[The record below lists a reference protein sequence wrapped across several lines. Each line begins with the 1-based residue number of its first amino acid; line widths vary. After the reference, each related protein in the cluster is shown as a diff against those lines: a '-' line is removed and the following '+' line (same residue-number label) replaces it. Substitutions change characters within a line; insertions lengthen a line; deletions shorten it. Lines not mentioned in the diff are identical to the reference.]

1 MSTVNTQALLSTTN
15 NAVYGAGWNSIYD
28 AMNVPQMFEK
38 LIKYYGPNIGL
49 LEFAVMQG
57 ATIPIAG
64 PTKTV
69 WEEGSLVKLVK
80 LNGEIAV
87 TAIDT
92 NITFSLDAAEFDAN
106 HKCYL
111 AVNDQIVI
119 PAFYVEE
126 GVIPAQSIVPAI
138 YQVLSVDDIT
148 LDENATW
155 TAFPTRADTAI
166 AIAVPDDTELMVKP
180 GNYAN
185 GVASGTSKSAGWYS
199 RHFHTSTVKADLTI
213 EGSIQSNEKYYE
225 KLQGGG
231 NGIFSKASIEMDF
244 FLSKAINDE
253 IFMGQGVTN
262 VITQATRNGDL
273 NTITG
278 TVGLLR
284 HMAER
289 ANLQYYTTAY
299 QSTDFDDVKDIL
311 TSQGVADRN
320 VAFLMGSTLYKFVE
334 NSNLDFIKEYSG
346 GTDLMKT
353 FAQIQVAFQ
362 AVKKN
367 GVFFTFKELP
377 SLSDPTSY
385 GAAAFDGYHK
395 ELGFIL
401 PDVDVTVRGSME
413 SPETVKLKN
422 FTLGFKNYNGEN
434 RTRIIKDIPGMATP
448 NGAGGIAI
456 DTVDDY
462 RMSGLS
468 EFMVLANRVNQWTLV
483 LNDNIL

>member
-15 NAVYGAGWNSIYD
+15 DAVYGAGWNTVYD
-28 AMNVPQMFEK
+28 AMNVPQIWQE
-38 LIKYYGPNIGL
+38 LVKYYGPNIGL

-57 ATIPIAG
+57 ATVPIAG

-80 LNGEIAV
+80 LNGEIAI
-87 TAIDT
+87 TAEGD
-92 NITFSLDAAEFDAN
+92 NITFSLDADEFSAN
-106 HKCYL
+106 HNCYL
-111 AVNDQIVI
+111 AVHDQIVI
-119 PAFYVEE
+119 PAYYIEE
-126 GVIPAQSIVPAI
+126 DGAQSIVPAI
-138 YQVLSVDDIT
+138 YQVLSVDDVT
-148 LDENATW
+148 LDENAVW

-166 AIAVPDDTELMVKP
+166 AIAVPDGTELMVKP

-185 GVASGTSKSAGWYS
+185 GVDSGTSKSAGWYS
-199 RHFHTSTVKADLTI
+199 RTFKTSTVKADMTI

-225 KLQGGG
+225 KLKGGG
-231 NGIFSKASIEMDF
+231 TGIFSKASIEMDF
-244 FLSKAINDE
+244 LLSKAINDE

-262 VITQATRNGDL
+262 VITQATQNGDL

-401 PDVDVTVRGSME
+401 PDVEVTVRGSME
-413 SPETVKLKN
+413 SPETTKLKN
-422 FTLGFKNYNGEN
+422 FTLGFKRYNGED
-434 RTRIIKDIPGMATP
+434 RTRIIKDIPGMANP
-448 NGAGGIAI
+448 NGGGGIAI
-456 DTVDDY
+456 NTFDDY

-483 LNDNIL
+483 LNDSIL

>member
-15 NAVYGAGWNSIYD
+15 DAVYGAGWNTVYD
-28 AMNVPQMFEK
+28 AMNVPQIWQE
-38 LIKYYGPNIGL
+38 LVKYYGPNIGL

-57 ATIPIAG
+57 ATVPIAG

-80 LNGEIAV
+80 LNGDIVPTGEGN
-87 TAIDT
+87 
-92 NITFSLDAAEFDAN
+92 NITFSLDADEFSAN
-106 HKCYL
+106 HNCYL
-111 AVNDQIVI
+111 AVHDQIVI
-119 PAFYVEE
+119 PAYYIEE
-126 GVIPAQSIVPAI
+126 DGAQSIVPAI
-138 YQVLSVDDIT
+138 YQVLSVDDVT
-148 LDENATW
+148 LDENAVW

-166 AIAVPDDTELMVKP
+166 AIAVPDGTELMVKP

-185 GVASGTSKSAGWYS
+185 GVDSGTSKSAGWYS
-199 RHFHTSTVKADLTI
+199 RTFKTSTVKADMTI

-225 KLQGGG
+225 KLKGGG
-231 NGIFSKASIEMDF
+231 TGIFSKASIEMDF

-262 VITQATRNGDL
+262 VITQATQNGDL

-401 PDVDVTVRGSME
+401 PDVEVTVRGSME
-413 SPETVKLKN
+413 SPETTKLKN
-422 FTLGFKNYNGEN
+422 FTLGFKRYNGED
-434 RTRIIKDIPGMATP
+434 RTRIIKDIPGMANP
-448 NGAGGIAI
+448 NGGGGIAI
-456 DTVDDY
+456 NTFDDY

>member
-1 MSTVNTQALLSTTN
+1 
-15 NAVYGAGWNSIYD
+15 
-28 AMNVPQMFEK
+28 MNVPQIWGE

-57 ATIPIAG
+57 ATVPIAG

-80 LNGEIAV
+80 LDGDIG
-87 TAIDT
+87 IT
-92 NITFSLDAAEFDAN
+92 NAGDDITFSLAADEFDVN

-119 PAFYVEE
+119 PAYYIEE
-126 GVIPAQSIVPAI
+126 DGAQSIVPAI
-138 YQVLSVDDIT
+138 YQVLKVDDVT
-148 LDENATW
+148 QDQNATW
-155 TAFPTRADTAI
+155 TAFPTRDDTAI
-166 AIAVPDDTELMVKP
+166 AIAVPDGTELMVKP

-185 GVASGTSKSAGWYS
+185 GVASGTAKSAGWYS
-199 RHFHTSTVKADLTI
+199 RTFKTSTVKADMTI

-225 KLQGGG
+225 KLKGGG
-231 NGIFSKASIEMDF
+231 TGIFSKASIEMDF

-262 VITQATRNGDL
+262 VITQETRNHGL

-422 FTLGFKNYNGEN
+422 FTLGMKNYGGEN
-434 RTRIIKDIPGMATP
+434 RSRIIKDIPGVANP
-448 NGAGGIAI
+448 NGAGGIAV
-456 DTVDDY
+456 DTFDDY
-462 RMSGLS
+462 RVTGLS

>member
-1 MSTVNTQALLSTTN
+1 MSTVTKRDVLSTTN
-15 NAVYGAGWNSIYD
+15 DAVYGAGWNTIYD
-28 AMNVPQMFEK
+28 AMNLPQVWGE

-57 ATIPIAG
+57 ATTNIAG
-64 PTKTV
+64 ASKTV
-69 WEEGSLVKLVK
+69 WEEGSLVKLVE
-80 LNGEIAV
+80 LEGAINI
-87 TAIDT
+87 TAEDT
-92 NITFSLDAAEFDAN
+92 NITFSIAADEFDAN
-106 HKCYL
+106 HKSYL
-111 AVNDQIVI
+111 AVHDQIVI
-119 PAFYVEE
+119 PAYYIEE
-126 GVIPAQSIVPAI
+126 DGAQSLLPAV
-138 YQVLSVDDIT
+138 YQVISYDDGVD
-148 LDENATW
+148 EARVY
-155 TAFPTRADTAI
+155 TAAPMRDDTAI
-166 AIAVPDDTELMVKP
+166 AIAVPDGTELMVKP

-185 GVASGTSKSAGWYS
+185 GVASGTAKSAGWYS
-199 RHFHTSTVKADLTI
+199 RTFTNSTVKADMAI
-213 EGSIQSNEKYYE
+213 EGSIQSNERYYE
-225 KLQGGG
+225 KLKGGG
-231 NGIFSKASIEMDF
+231 TGVFSKASIEMDF

-262 VITQATRNGDL
+262 TLTQKTRNGDL

-284 HMAER
+284 HMVER

-377 SLSDPTSY
+377 SLSDPTAY
-385 GAAAFDGYHK
+385 GAEAFDGYYK

-401 PDVDVTVRGSME
+401 PDVDVTVRNSME
-413 SPETVKLKN
+413 SADSVKLKN

-434 RTRIIKDIPGMATP
+434 RTRIIKTIPGVASRGS
-448 NGAGGIAI
+448 NIA
-456 DTVDDY
+456 VDSYDDD
-462 RMSGLS
+462 RMTGLS
-468 EFMVLANRVNQWTLV
+468 EITVIFNRVNQCTLV
-483 LNDNIL
+483 LNDSIL

>member
-1 MSTVNTQALLSTTN
+1 MSTVTTNAILSPTN
-15 NAVYGAGWNSIYD
+15 NAVYGQGWNTVYD
-28 AMNVPQMFEK
+28 AMNVPQIWQE
-38 LIKYYGPNIGL
+38 LVKYYGPNIGL

-57 ATIPIAG
+57 ATTNIAG

-80 LNGEIAV
+80 LNGEIAI
-87 TAIDT
+87 TAEDT
-92 NITFSLDAAEFDAN
+92 NITFSLDADEFDAN

-111 AVNDQIVI
+111 AVHDQLVI
-119 PAFYVEE
+119 PAYYIEE
-126 GVIPAQSIVPAI
+126 DGAQSIVPAI

-155 TAFPTRADTAI
+155 TAFPTRSDTAI

-185 GVASGTSKSAGWYS
+185 GVASGTAKSSGWYS
-199 RHFHTSTVKADLTI
+199 RIFKTSTVKADMRI

-225 KLQGGG
+225 KLKGGG
-231 NGIFSKASIEMDF
+231 TGIFSKASMDMDF

-253 IFMGQGVTN
+253 IFIGQGVTN
-262 VITQATRNGDL
+262 TVTQTTNNGDL

-284 HMAER
+284 HMSER

-377 SLSDPTSY
+377 SLSDPTAY
-385 GAAAFDGYHK
+385 GAEAFDGYFK

-401 PDVDVTVRGSME
+401 PDVDVTVRNSIE
-413 SPETVKLKN
+413 SPESVKLKN
-422 FTLGFKNYNGEN
+422 FTLGFKNYLGEN
-434 RTRIIKDIPGMATP
+434 RTRIIKDIPGVANP
-448 NGAGGIAI
+448 NGGGGIAVNNF
-456 DTVDDY
+456 DEY
-462 RMSGLS
+462 RMTGLS
-468 EFMVLANRVNQWTLV
+468 EFSVIFNKVNQATLV
-483 LNDNIL
+483 LNDSIL

>member
-1 MSTVNTQALLSTTN
+1 MSTVNTQGLLSTTN
-15 NAVYGAGWNSIYD
+15 DAIYGQAWNTVYD
-28 AMNVPQMFEK
+28 AMNMPQVWQE
-38 LIKYYGPNIGL
+38 LVKYYGPNIGL

-57 ATIPIAG
+57 ATVPLAG

-80 LNGEIAV
+80 LNGEIAI
-87 TAIDT
+87 TAEDT
-92 NITFSLDAAEFDAN
+92 NITFSLDADEFSAN
-106 HKCYL
+106 HNCYL
-111 AVNDQIVI
+111 AVHDQIVI
-119 PAFYVEE
+119 PAYYIEE
-126 GVIPAQSIVPAI
+126 DGAQSIVPAI
-138 YQVLSVDDIT
+138 YQVLSVDDVT
-148 LDENATW
+148 LDENAVW
-155 TAFPTRADTAI
+155 TAFPTRDDTAI
-166 AIAVPDDTELMVKP
+166 AIAVPDGTELMVKP

-185 GVASGTSKSAGWYS
+185 GVDSGSPKSAGWYS
-199 RHFHTSTVKADLTI
+199 RTFKTSTVKADMEI

-225 KLQGGG
+225 KLRGGG
-231 NGIFSKASIEMDF
+231 TGIFSKASIEMDF

-262 VITQATRNGDL
+262 TITQATRTGSL
-273 NTITG
+273 NTVTG

-311 TSQGVADRN
+311 TSQGVANRN
-320 VAFLMGSTLYKFVE
+320 VSFLMGSTLYRFIE

-353 FAQIQVAFQ
+353 FAQINVEFQ

-367 GVFFTFKELP
+367 GVTFMFKELP

-395 ELGFIL
+395 ELGFII
-401 PDVDVTVRGSME
+401 PDVDINVRSSME
-413 SPETVKLKN
+413 SPATVKLKN

-434 RTRIIKDIPGMATP
+434 RTRIIKDLPGMANPGTSSST
-448 NGAGGIAI
+448 AVTTF
-456 DTVDDY
+456 DEW

-468 EFMVLANRVNQWTLV
+468 EFGVIFNGVNQCTLI

>member
-1 MSTVNTQALLSTTN
+1 MSTVTTRAVLSNTNDAI
-15 NAVYGAGWNSIYD
+15 YGQGWNTIYD
-28 AMNVPQMFEK
+28 AMNVPQIWQE
-38 LIKYYGPNIGL
+38 LVKYYGPNIGL

-57 ATIPIAG
+57 ATVPIAG

-80 LNGEIAV
+80 LNGQIGI
-87 TAIDT
+87 TAMDT
-92 NITFSLDAAEFDAN
+92 NITFSLDAAEYDAN

-111 AVNDQIVI
+111 SENDQIVI
-119 PAFYVEE
+119 PAFYITED
-126 GVIPAQSIVPAI
+126 GAQSIVPAI
-138 YQVLSVDDIT
+138 YQVLSHDAGVD
-148 LDENATW
+148 AARVY
-155 TAFPTRADTAI
+155 TAFPTRDDTAI

-185 GVASGTSKSAGWYS
+185 GVSSGTSKSAGWYS

-225 KLQGGG
+225 KLKGGG
-231 NGIFSKASIEMDF
+231 QGIFSKASIEMDF

-273 NTITG
+273 NTVTG

-385 GAAAFDGYHK
+385 GAASFDGYHK

-401 PDVDVTVRGSME
+401 PDVDVTVRNSIE
-413 SPETVKLKN
+413 SPESVKLKN

-434 RTRIIKDIPGMATP
+434 RTRIIKDIPGVA
-448 NGAGGIAI
+448 NVAGGNIAV
-456 DTVDDY
+456 DTFDDY
-462 RMSGLS
+462 RVTGLS
-468 EFMVLANRVNQWTLV
+468 EFMCIFLKPNQSTLI

>member
-15 NAVYGAGWNSIYD
+15 DAVYGAGWNTVYD
-28 AMNVPQMFEK
+28 AMNVPQIWQE
-38 LIKYYGPNIGL
+38 LVKYYGPNIGL

-57 ATIPIAG
+57 ATVPIAG

-80 LNGEIAV
+80 LDGEIAI
-87 TAIDT
+87 TAADN
-92 NITFSLDAAEFDAN
+92 NITFSLDADEFDVN

-119 PAFYVEE
+119 PAYYIEE
-126 GVIPAQSIVPAI
+126 DGAQSIVPAI
-138 YQVLSVDDIT
+138 YQVLSVDDVT

-155 TAFPTRADTAI
+155 TAFPTRDDTAI
-166 AIAVPDDTELMVKP
+166 AIAVPDGTELMVKP

-199 RHFHTSTVKADLTI
+199 RTFKTSTVKADLTI

-225 KLQGGG
+225 KLKGGG
-231 NGIFSKASIEMDF
+231 TGIFSKASIEMDF

-273 NTITG
+273 NTVTG

-413 SPETVKLKN
+413 SPESVKLKN
-422 FTLGFKNYNGEN
+422 FTLGMKNYNGEN
-434 RTRIIKDIPGMATP
+434 RSRIIKDIPGMANPGTSS
-448 NGAGGIAI
+448 GIAI
-456 DTVDDY
+456 DSYDDW
-462 RMSGLS
+462 RMSGLA
-468 EFMVLANRVNQWTLV
+468 EFMVIFNKVNQCTLI